1 MDVVLEVLPPLATIV
16 AAMIAW
22 WASIKVRRQA
32 DINEDLNREHGKKIA
47 ELNHVFEIASMQAQE
62 RFSMRA
68 KALLEA
74 SRLAGETCYYLER
87 FLTPYTTYE
96 PMPREKLIEMAEE
109 RFESL
114 LKFRWENHLFLWD
127 NDNASIALGKIM
139 GAINSIK
146 NKEPEDGSFSEDQ
159 VNDFLRVAQ
168 PALKVIREEY
178 QRELQSKFA

>member
-1 MDVVLEVLPPLATIV
+1 MDLLLKVLPPLATVI
-16 AAMIAW
+16 AALIAC
-22 WASIKVRRQA
+22 WANIKVRRQA
-32 DINEDLNREHGKKIA
+32 DINQELNREHGKKIV
-47 ELNHVFEIASMQAQE
+47 ELNHVFEVASMQAQE

-96 PMPREKLIEMAEE
+96 PMPKEKLIEMAEE

-127 NDNASIALGKIM
+127 NDKASGAFGEIM

-146 NKEPEDGSFSEDQ
+146 NKEPDDDSFSQDQ
-159 VNDFLRVAQ
+159 ARDFLEVAQ

-178 QRELQSKFA
+178 KRELRGKFA

>member
-1 MDVVLEVLPPLATIV
+1 MEVVLKVLPPFATIV
-16 AAMIAW
+16 AAVIAW
-22 WASIKVRRQA
+22 WANIRVRRQA
-32 DINEDLNREHGKKIA
+32 DINEELNREHGKKIA
-47 ELNHVFEIASMQAQE
+47 ELNHVFEVASMQAQE

-96 PMPREKLIEMAEE
+96 PMPREKLIGKAEE
-109 RFESL
+109 CFESL

-127 NDNASIALGKIM
+127 NDKASVALGKIM

-146 NKEPEDGSFSEDQ
+146 NKEPEDGSFSQDQ
-159 VNDFLRVAQ
+159 ARDFLEVAQ

-178 QRELQSKFA
+178 QCELRGKFA